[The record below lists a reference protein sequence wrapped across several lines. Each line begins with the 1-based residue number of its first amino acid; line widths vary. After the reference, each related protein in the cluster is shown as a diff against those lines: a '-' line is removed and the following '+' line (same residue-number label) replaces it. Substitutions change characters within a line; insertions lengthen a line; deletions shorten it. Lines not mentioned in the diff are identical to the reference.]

1 MSTFQ
6 LSREG
11 AVAVLTHD
19 DGKANTFTR
28 PQFDELFE
36 RLDDVQRSDAT
47 ALLYR
52 GRTGYF
58 SAGLNLKILPTL
70 KDTEWAPLLS
80 AFGECVLRLFTFPKP
95 VVAEVTGHAI
105 GAGAML
111 AYAADV
117 RIFQKGAFKF
127 GLNEVP
133 NGLPVPGYG
142 VEVARAALPWAS
154 QIDLIVHGRM
164 IDPDEALRL
173 RVAEQVVDDAH
184 GAALERATA
193 LAGLPTDPYAVT
205 KLNLRGSAAESARAR
220 ITAETEQ
227 FIQAMS
233 GRR

>member
-6 LSREG
+6 LSRDG

-36 RLDDVQRSDAT
+36 RLDEIARSDAT

-52 GRTGYF
+52 GRAGYF
-58 SAGLNLKILPTL
+58 SAGLNLKVLPTL

-117 RIFQKGAFKF
+117 RVFQKGAFKF

-133 NGLPVPGYG
+133 NGMPVPGYG
-142 VEVARAALPWAS
+142 VEVARFALPWAS
-154 QIDLIVHGRM
+154 QLDLIVHGRL
-164 IDPDEALRL
+164 IDPDEALTL
-173 RVAEQVVDDAH
+173 RVAERVEEDAH
-184 GAALERATA
+184 AVA
-193 LAGLPTDPYAVT
+193 LARAQALAQLPTDPYAVT
-205 KLNLRGSAAESARAR
+205 KLNLRGAAAESARSR

-227 FIQAMS
+227 FIQAMA